1 MFRSHVAWID
11 QTIVVVIFYELA
23 VRTARNHRGEGNA
36 LRTSQLDVV
45 LEGGAE
51 AVFDSDD

>member
-1 MFRSHVAWID
+1 MFRSHVARID